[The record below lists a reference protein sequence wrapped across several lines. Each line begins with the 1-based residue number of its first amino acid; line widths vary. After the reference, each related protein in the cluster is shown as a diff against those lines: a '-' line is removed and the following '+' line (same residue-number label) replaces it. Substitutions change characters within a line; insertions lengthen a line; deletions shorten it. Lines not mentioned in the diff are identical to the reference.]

1 MQPSQGG
8 PGIPQLPQLT
18 NPFVDIPRLSKILAG
33 FILLFYIFGLL
44 LGDENSIKFL
54 ALVPGYTIS
63 DIYVWNI
70 FTAGF
75 FDKYLLSSLFDSA
88 ILVIFGKYLEPIW
101 GSKEFL
107 KFIMIINLLI
117 GASTFVVVIVLYMIL
132 RDENLLFAEVYGFSG
147 ILASFSVAMK
157 QLMPENQLPMLC
169 GLRIKHL
176 PALSLVFS
184 IFFLSKPLLIL
195 FVLFGIIYGWIYL
208 RFYQNKG
215 NNIVGDMS
223 DQFSFASF
231 FPEPIQPAIST
242 FSNFIFNLLRKCGCC
257 KSVGANNTNETESY
271 SLASSFLPGN
281 DPVEAE
287 RRRNRA
293 LKVLEERRSKQTPN
307 NQNTT
312 NPTPD
317 GSDKV

>member
-1 MQPSQGG
+1 MQPPQGG
-8 PGIPQLPQLT
+8 SGIPQLPQLT
-18 NPFVDIPRLSKILAG
+18 NPFLDIPRLSKILAG
-33 FILLFYIFGLL
+33 FILSFYLLGVL
-44 LGDENSIKFL
+44 LGDENSTKFL

-70 FTAGF
+70 VTAGF
-75 FDKYLLSSLFDSA
+75 FNKFLLSSLFDSA
-88 ILVIFGKYLEPIW
+88 ILVIFGKNLEPIW

-117 GASTFVVVIVLYMIL
+117 GASTFLVVIILYIIL
-132 RDENLLFAEVYGFSG
+132 RDENLLFAEVFGFSG
-147 ILASFSVAMK
+147 MLASFSVAMK

-184 IFFLSKPLLIL
+184 IFLLSKPLLIL

-231 FPEPIQPAIST
+231 FPEPIQPTIST
-242 FSNFIFNLLRKCGCC
+242 FSNFVFNLLRKCGCC
-257 KSVGANNTNETESY
+257 KGVGTDNTNQTGSLA
-271 SLASSFLPGN
+271 LASSSLPGN
-281 DPVEAE
+281 NPVEAE

-293 LKVLEERRSKQTPN
+293 LKVLEERSKQTPN
-307 NQNTT
+307 NQNTA
-312 NPTPD
+312 NSTPD

>member
-1 MQPSQGG
+1 MQPNGLG
-8 PGIPQLPQLT
+8 LPQQLQLN

-33 FILLFYIFGLL
+33 FILSFYL
-44 LGDENSIKFL
+44 LGILLGEENGIKFL

-63 DIYVWNI
+63 DIYFWNI

-88 ILVIFGKYLEPIW
+88 ILVLFGKYLEPIW

-107 KFIMIINLLI
+107 KFILIINLLI
-117 GASTFVVVIVLYMIL
+117 GASTFLVVIILYMIF
-132 RDENLLFAEVYGFSG
+132 RDENLLFKEIYGFSG

-176 PALSLVFS
+176 PALSLLFS
-184 IFFLSKPLLIL
+184 IFLLSKPLVI
-195 FVLFGIIYGWIYL
+195 FFIIFGIIYGWIYL

-215 NNIVGDMS
+215 NNVIGDMS

-231 FPEPIQPAIST
+231 FPESIQPPISN
-242 FSNFIFNLLRKCGCC
+242 FSNFVFNLVQKCGFC
-257 KSVGANNTNETESY
+257 KSATANISQTGY
-271 SLASSFLPGN
+271 SLTSSSLPGN
-281 DPVEAE
+281 DPADAE

-293 LKVLEERRSKQTPN
+293 LKVLDERLSKQGPGPTTPSG
-307 NQNTT
+307 TES
-312 NPTPD
+312 
-317 GSDKV
+317 SDKV

>member
-1 MQPSQGG
+1 MQLPQGG
-8 PGIPQLPQLT
+8 VVPQLT

-33 FILLFYIFGLL
+33 FILSFYL
-44 LGDENSIKFL
+44 LGVILGEENGVKFL
-54 ALVPGYTIS
+54 ALIPGYTIS

-107 KFIMIINLLI
+107 KFILIINLLI
-117 GASTFVVVIVLYMIL
+117 GFSTFVVVIILYIIF
-132 RDENLLFAEVYGFSG
+132 RNEQLLFAEIYGFSG

-184 IFFLSKPLLIL
+184 LFLLTKPLLIL

-208 RFYQNKG
+208 RFFQSKG
-215 NNIVGDMS
+215 SNIIGDMS

-231 FPEPIQPAIST
+231 FPEPIQPVISS
-242 FSNFIFNLLRKCGCC
+242 FSNFVFNLLQKCGCC
-257 KSVGANNTNETESY
+257 KNFNVTTATSQTGYSIINTS
-271 SLASSFLPGN
+271 LPGN
-281 DPVEAE
+281 DPAEAE

-293 LKVLEERRSKQTPN
+293 LKVLGERLSKQTPATQDNPN
-307 NQNTT
+307 NAT
-312 NPTPD
+312 D
-317 GSDKV
+317 SSDKV